1 MVVGGLPR
9 NQCRNRNRNRLVD
22 HYLFVISNQIKFYF
36 VNVHE
41 GMVPLA
47 CPRKG
52 KGFSLSL
59 EVFTFTL

>member
-1 MVVGGLPR
+1 MVVGGLPN
-9 NQCRNRNRNRLVD
+9 NQCRNRIWNRLID
-22 HYLFVISNQIKFYF
+22 HYQFVISNQIKFYF

-47 CPRKG
+47 CLRKG

>member
-1 MVVGGLPR
+1 MVVGGLPN
-9 NQCRNRNRNRLVD
+9 NQCRNRIWNRPID
-22 HYLFVISNQIKFYF
+22 HYQCVISNQIKI
-36 VNVHE
+36 NSVHVHV

-47 CPRKG
+47 CSRKG